1 MQLQATQT
9 QQTEK
14 PTPGDVKAQGVRF
27 MDISVFGPLMIFSA
41 INKTP
46 PPWLRLAM
54 VGIGVGTIL
63 YNARNFLQVEKGLQ
77 KPPG

>member
-1 MQLQATQT
+1 MKLRTLQQIP
-9 QQTEK
+9 QQTEPQ
-14 PTPGDVKAQGVRF
+14 PTPGDVKAQGIRF

-63 YNARNFLQVEKGLQ
+63 YNARNFLSVQNKLQ
-77 KPPG
+77 K

>member
-1 MQLQATQT
+1 
-9 QQTEK
+9 
-14 PTPGDVKAQGVRF
+14 

-63 YNARNFLQVEKGLQ
+63 YNAKNFLTIENKLQ
-77 KPPG
+77 K

>member
-1 MQLQATQT
+1 M
-9 QQTEK
+9 
-14 PTPGDVKAQGVRF
+14 PGDIKAQGTRF

-41 INKTP
+41 MNKTP

-63 YNARNFLQVEKGLQ
+63 YNANNFIAVQKGLN
-77 KPPG
+77 KTPG